1 MSSLSKIVNCAFSSI
16 CVQNRRPFAYDF
28 SVSRGGGRDFAL
40 DHARYNTLKLAESQ
54 AVFSKFGEER
64 CRIFQVT

>member
-1 MSSLSKIVNCAFSSI
+1 MSSLSTIVNCAFSSI

-54 AVFSKFGEER
+54 AVFRSSER
-64 CRIFQVT
+64 KNAESFR